1 MAKVEKGKRAKKKKY
16 EKPVSLYGFSFDEVV
31 AKIVKTKAPKTK
43 KRK

>member
-1 MAKVEKGKRAKKKKY
+1 MGKVKGKRAKKRTY

-31 AKIVKTKAPKTK
+31 AKIVKTKPPPKTK